1 VQVKR
6 QLDPVAENA
15 QSFIQRSLEQLTMS
29 ENKDSSG
36 GDLCSVDF
44 EIFGYVQGVCFR
56 MYAERKGLDLGL
68 VGWVKNTSK
77 GTVVGQVQGP
87 RNLVNE
93 MRRTGGVRPKSWRG
107 SSSPRAPRAAGLRRT
122 YGTRADV
129 RPHVSEGP
137 KDTFTVPA
145 GLAATSRCGESVG
158 LTQERQVLCLSP
170 WLVKVSQVGGSW
182 PALCRVGP
190 WQCRAVSACVDGGL
204 KFAIPEGEASG
215 TTPLKGVVFE
225 ECLIMW
231 SVPEHP
237 ERGRDTVFLLLE
249 KSPQLADPCP
259 PGSRKVWL
267 SKEGSPFCRISRAD
281 FKNERKIPKLELF
294 GFSTRF

>member
-1 VQVKR
+1 
-6 QLDPVAENA
+6 
-15 QSFIQRSLEQLTMS
+15 MS

-93 MRRTGGVRPKSWRG
+93 M
-107 SSSPRAPRAAGLRRT
+107 
-122 YGTRADV
+122 
-129 RPHVSEGP
+129 
-137 KDTFTVPA
+137 
-145 GLAATSRCGESVG
+145 
-158 LTQERQVLCLSP
+158 
-170 WLVKVSQVGGSW
+170 
-182 PALCRVGP
+182 
-190 WQCRAVSACVDGGL
+190 
-204 KFAIPEGEASG
+204 
-215 TTPLKGVVFE
+215 
-225 ECLIMW
+225 
-231 SVPEHP
+231 
-237 ERGRDTVFLLLE
+237 
-249 KSPQLADPCP
+249 
-259 PGSRKVWL
+259 KVWL